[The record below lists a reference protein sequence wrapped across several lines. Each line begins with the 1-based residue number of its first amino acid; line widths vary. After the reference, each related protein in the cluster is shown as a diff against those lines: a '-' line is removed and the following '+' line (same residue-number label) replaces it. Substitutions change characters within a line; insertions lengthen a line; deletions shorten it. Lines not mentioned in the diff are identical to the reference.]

1 MRDMTNE
8 QALAEARRRWGQSGT
23 IRELQ
28 AGVSARPGARGRL
41 ARYRFTV
48 GNGNLG
54 TRCTVQG
61 QGDSWR
67 AAFEDAGSR
76 S

>member
-8 QALAEARRRWGQSGT
+8 QALAEARRRWGSTGT
-23 IRELQ
+23 IRELP
-28 AGVSARPGARGRL
+28 ARPSVRPGMRGRL

-48 GNGNLG
+48 GDANLG
-54 TRCTVQG
+54 PRCTVQG

-67 AAFEDAGSR
+67 AAFDDAGVR
-76 S
+76 A

>member
-8 QALAEARRRWGQSGT
+8 QALAEARRRWGSSGKV
-23 IRELQ
+23 RQLGSPSE
-28 AGVSARPGARGRL
+28 RPGTRGRL

-48 GNGNLG
+48 GNNDLG
-54 TRCTVQG
+54 PSCTIKG

-67 AAFEDAGSR
+67 AAFDDSAAR

>member
-1 MRDMTNE
+1 MREMTNE
-8 QALAEARRRWGQSGT
+8 QALAEARRRWGNSGS

-28 AGVSARPGARGRL
+28 AGPSARPGARGRL

-48 GNGNLG
+48 GDGHLG
-54 TRCTVQG
+54 PRCTVQG

-67 AAFEDAGSR
+67 DAFADAGSR